1 MARILVLAMAAA
13 LAMVFGIAPS
23 RAQNA
28 YVTIGYS
35 NGGDGG
41 TVSVIDPA
49 SNTVIGT
56 PIPVGID
63 PFGVAVTPDG
73 SKVYVTNFYSNN
85 VTVIATASNTVIA
98 TVAVGSDPFGVA
110 VTPDGSKVYVT
121 NFYSNNV
128 TVIATA
134 SNTVIGTPITV
145 GHHPSGV
152 AVTPDGS
159 KVYVTNYRSGTVS
172 VIATAINTSPL
183 RSGSARARGPLAWQ

>member
-98 TVAVGSDPFGVA
+98 T
-110 VTPDGSKVYVT
+110 
-121 NFYSNNV
+121 
-128 TVIATA
+128 
-134 SNTVIGTPITV
+134 PITV

-152 AVTPDGS
+152 GVTPDGS